1 MEYFKKYPDFS
12 VFKNHILKDPILDW
26 YEINHE
32 KYDKDDESGYKKFIS
47 HHSDNYKLELL
58 KKIRDLSGL
67 DIPLK
72 TSFGLTKK
80 LIYDKSPLILQGI
93 LMHKDD
99 YYVDCDIII
108 RYDLFRKI
116 FPKINNLP
124 FHILCKDK
132 DYLLINTSYSTL
144 HFKVDL
150 KDVSNEGVLFY
161 KKCKLFS
168 FREVFYELTDNISHC
183 FILGKDYYYKKTLL
197 PNDEFIAKVN
207 INENLSNSIDKAKE
221 WIYTLKNEINKM
233 DLLPE
238 PTHPELYPNMNNK
251 ESDWENEKIKL
262 AEKIKEITLIWN
274 ISYDERCDFLKK
286 NIKKWDDPKL
296 LKELKE
302 SKKKNIQERM
312 IHMNQ
317 QKEILLYP
325 RKNISYGFQKIL
337 NNVDENNIYF
347 DVESFLSFD
356 EKKDPSFQQKNDN
369 PILGILGYI
378 YNDVFYNHTIDKFSK
393 NDEKR
398 IVKSFSD
405 HLNKISKNK
414 KPINIYHWGHA
425 ENRYM
430 DYIHD
435 EFSMISF
442 PSYNLI
448 NVLDHFRLEPI
459 IVQGIFKF
467 GLKTVGKA
475 LYENNLINTTWGDN
489 DNGLDSMILFKEI
502 CMKNTQ
508 NIPLKR
514 FLDIKEIIDY
524 NETDCKVL
532 YEIVELLRNKYK
544 NY

>member
-398 IVKSFSD
+398 IVKAFSD